1 MAAAVP
7 IPKNTAEF
15 TLGEIA
21 RAVDGTV
28 SGPEA
33 LAIRGVSIDTRTID
47 PGAVFVALKGA
58 DSDGHSY
65 LAAAAE
71 RGAVAALVE
80 HGRGNPALPR
90 VDVEDTLVALGRL
103 AHYHVE
109 RIRAIHPVISIA
121 IGGAA
126 GKTTTKEIT
135 AALARA
141 AFGRTL
147 STIAN
152 FNNLIGVPMMLLML
166 TEEHQAMVIECG
178 TNTRGEIPRLSA
190 IVEPDVAMVLNVD
203 IEHSEGLG
211 TLAEIADEE
220 AALFAHARRAVVIP
234 NKDPMLVPRVPR
246 GVATVTFGTSDD
258 SNVQLAERSITSH
271 GRAWIYVELDRPLVA
286 HGVDPVIRKEI
297 PLVGA
302 AAALNCTAAIA
313 AIAAAAPVP
322 LDFGQLR
329 AIEHAL
335 AGLVA
340 VPGRLATREIGTIL
354 VIDDTYNA
362 NPRSVRVALEAA
374 REIAD
379 GIGAR
384 LLIALGDML
393 ELGEFSASAHADA
406 IEQVVKVKP
415 AAFVA
420 IGPQIGAAANAVTR
434 TVAAEVRLCT
444 DSAEAARVVRQ
455 LVRPGDVLLVKGS
468 RGIRTERVLEA
479 LS

>member
-1 MAAAVP
+1 MAAPVP
-7 IPKNTAEF
+7 IPKNSAEF

-21 RAVDGTV
+21 RAVGGV
-28 SGPEA
+28 SSGPETLA
-33 LAIRGVSIDTRTID
+33 LRGVSIDTRTID
-47 PGAVFVALKGA
+47 SGAVFVALKGA
-58 DSDGHSY
+58 GGDGHSY
-65 LAAAAE
+65 VQAAADRGAAAAIVE
-71 RGAVAALVE
+71 RGRSSAALPCIE
-80 HGRGNPALPR
+80 
-90 VDVEDTLVALGRL
+90 VEDTLAALGRL
-103 AHYHVE
+103 AHYHAE

-141 AFGRTL
+141 VFGPTL

-166 TEEHQAMVIECG
+166 TEEHRAMVIECG

-203 IEHSEGLG
+203 IEHTEGLG
-211 TLAEIADEE
+211 TLADIADEE
-220 AALFAHARRAVVIP
+220 AALFAHTRRAAVIP
-234 NKDPMLVPRVPR
+234 KDDPMLTPRVPQR
-246 GVATVTFGTSDD
+246 LATVTFGTSDD
-258 SNVQLAERSITSH
+258 SNVQLAERSIITH

-297 PLVGA
+297 GLIGA

-313 AIAAAAPVP
+313 AIAAAAPIP
-322 LDFGQLR
+322 LDFQQLR

-335 AGLVA
+335 VGLVA
-340 VPGRLATREIGTIL
+340 VPGRLATREIGGVL
-354 VIDDTYNA
+354 LIDDTYNA
-362 NPRSVRVALEAA
+362 NPRSVRAALEAA

-384 LLIALGDML
+384 LVIALGDML
-393 ELGEFSASAHADA
+393 ELGEFSASAHAEA
-406 IEQVVKVKP
+406 VEQVTKVTP
-415 AAFVA
+415 SAFVA
-420 IGPQIGAAANAVTR
+420 VGPQIGAAAG
-434 TVAAEVRLCT
+434 AAASAIHGELRICA
-444 DSAEAARVVRQ
+444 DSAEAARVVRE
-455 LVRPGDVLLVKGS
+455 LVQPGDVLLVKGS
-468 RGIRTERVLEA
+468 RGIRTERIVEA